1 MSATAS
7 RVLPP
12 ERVRMITLEPG
23 LTSELTPRVRRI
35 IAPNPG
41 VMTGPGTNTYLV
53 GREEIAVVDPGP
65 DEPSHIDAIL
75 HEGAG
80 RIRWVLVT
88 HTHEDHSPAAAPLAR
103 AAGAELR
110 GVAAPDDFY
119 QDHSFVPDVDFR
131 HEPLL
136 ATPEFT
142 LRAVHTPGHVG
153 NHYCLLLEE
162 EGLLFTGDHIMNGS
176 TVVII
181 PPSGDMKDYLDSL
194 ALLKTLPLH
203 SLAPGHGELMPE
215 PFAVVDGIIR
225 HRLAREAKVA
235 EALAASGGTLDELVE
250 RAYDDVPRA
259 MYPMAKYS
267 LWAHLLKLARE
278 GRALERGARWEPAG

>member
-1 MSATAS
+1 
-7 RVLPP
+7 
-12 ERVRMITLEPG
+12 MITLEPG
-23 LTSELTPRVRRI
+23 LCSELSPRVRRI
-35 IAPNPG
+35 VAPNPG

-53 GREEIAVVDPGP
+53 GREQVAVIDPGP
-65 DEPSHIDAIL
+65 DEAAHVEAIVR
-75 HEGAG
+75 EGAG
-80 RIRWVLVT
+80 RIRWILVT
-88 HTHEDHSPAAAPLAR
+88 HTHDDHSPAALPLAR
-103 AAGAELR
+103 LTGAELR

-119 QDHSFVPDVDFR
+119 QDHSFRPDRDFAV
-131 HEPLL
+131 EPLL
-136 ATPEFT
+136 ATDEFR

-162 EGLLFTGDHIMNGS
+162 EGMLFTGDHIMNGS

-194 ALLKTLPLH
+194 ALLHTLPLV

-215 PFAVVDGIIR
+215 PRAVVDHLIR
-225 HRLAREAKVA
+225 HRLGREAKVVG
-235 EALAASGGTLDELVE
+235 ALAAGGGTLDELLP

-259 MYPMAKYS
+259 LYPMARYS

-278 GRALERGARWEPAG
+278 SRAVEQQGRWDASA